1 MTSPLKVLILCT
13 GNSCRSQMAE
23 ELWNTVGAGD
33 WSCYSAGS
41 RPAGYVHEMAVQAMQ
56 ELEIDLSSNES
67 KRLDVFADV
76 TFDYAITVCDHADQA
91 CPVISNA
98 RQRLHW
104 PFPDPADAT
113 GSKEEQLA
121 VFRTVRDA
129 ISDRIRQFLEKCQPS
144 TGDA

>member
-1 MTSPLKVLILCT
+1 
-13 GNSCRSQMAE
+13 MAE
-23 ELWNTVGAGD
+23 ELWNASAAGE
-33 WSCYSAGS
+33 WSCFSAGS
-41 RPAGYVHEMAVQAMQ
+41 QPAGYVHDMAIQVMR

-67 KRLDVFADV
+67 KHLDTFMDM

-91 CPVISNA
+91 CPVIGNA

-113 GSKEEQLA
+113 GTNDERLA

-129 ISDRIRQFLEKCQPS
+129 IGERIRQFLEELVAAP
-144 TGDA
+144 GDMPRP

>member
-1 MTSPLKVLILCT
+1 
-13 GNSCRSQMAE
+13 MAE
-23 ELWNTVGAGD
+23 ELWDALAAGE
-33 WSCYSAGS
+33 WSCFSAGS
-41 RPAGYVHEMAVQAMQ
+41 QPAGYVHDMAIQVMR

-67 KRLDVFADV
+67 KHLDTFMDM

-91 CPVISNA
+91 CPVIGNA

-113 GSKEEQLA
+113 GTNDERLA

-129 ISDRIRQFLEKCQPS
+129 IDDRIRQFLKGLELPA
-144 TGDA
+144 GDD